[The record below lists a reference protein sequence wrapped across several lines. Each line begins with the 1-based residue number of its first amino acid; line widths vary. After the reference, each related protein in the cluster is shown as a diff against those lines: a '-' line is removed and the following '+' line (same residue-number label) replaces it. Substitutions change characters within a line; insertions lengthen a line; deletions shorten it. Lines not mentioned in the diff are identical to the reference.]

1 MSGTFPNTLAGF
13 NGSRGAYVPG
23 NLLAGEA
30 DLITNRAEAKAG
42 MHMAR
47 HTVIAQDADGNLV
60 PYDPATRATGTLT
73 FGSAGNATDTIV
85 INGHTITQVA
95 SGATGA
101 QINIGATATETATNL
116 KNYLNQASVQ
126 ALTGVYATSAAGVVT
141 LVALVGGT
149 AGNSITT
156 TETGS
161 SVTASGGTLSGGAAT
176 LTTTYGKAI
185 GITVEP
191 VGDADAAVD
200 CPYYSGGVFNHEALV
215 WPAAV
220 STLAARRAVFNGTN
234 IEVAS
239 LL

>member
-1 MSGTFPNTLAGF
+1 MPFLNTLTSYD
-13 NGSRGAYVPG
+13 GSRGAYVPS
-23 NLLAGEA
+23 NLLAGEG
-30 DLITNRAEAKAG
+30 DLRTNRAKARAG
-42 MHMAR
+42 QHLAQ
-47 HTVIAQDADGNLV
+47 HTVIAQDTDGKLV
-60 PYDPATRATGTLT
+60 AWDNQTRATGTLT

-101 QINIGATATETATNL
+101 QINIGADATATALNL

-126 ALTGVYATSAAGVVT
+126 ALTGVSATSAAGVVT
-141 LVALVGGT
+141 LTALVGGT

-161 SVTASGGTLSGGAAT
+161 TVTASGGTLSGGAST
-176 LTTTYGKAI
+176 LPTTSVGKAI
-185 GITVEP
+185 GITAEP
-191 VGDADAAVD
+191 IAAVDEDVD
-200 CPYYSGGVFNHEALV
+200 CPYYSSGVFNHEALV

-220 STLAARRAVFNGTN
+220 STLAARRAAVNGTP
-234 IEVAS
+234 IEVAT